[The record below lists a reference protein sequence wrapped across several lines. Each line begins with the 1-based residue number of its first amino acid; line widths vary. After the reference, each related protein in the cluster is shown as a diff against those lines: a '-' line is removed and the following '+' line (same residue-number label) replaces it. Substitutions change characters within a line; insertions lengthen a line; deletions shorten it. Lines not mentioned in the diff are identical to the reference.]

1 MQLPLYTCV
10 QKVQDYVG
18 LKDIGNKKIV
28 VSFERTF
35 NIIYKILL
43 QIFRNKLNSCN
54 ILTETNEM
62 AAILD

>member
-54 ILTETNEM
+54 ILTESNEM
-62 AAILD
+62 SAILD